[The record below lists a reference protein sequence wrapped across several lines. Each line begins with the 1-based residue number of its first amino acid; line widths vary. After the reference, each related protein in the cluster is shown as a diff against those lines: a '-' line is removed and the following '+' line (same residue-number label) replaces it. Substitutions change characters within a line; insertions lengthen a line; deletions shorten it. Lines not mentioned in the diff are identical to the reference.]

1 MNRIVALAFLSIA
14 LGFGVG
20 ATLWIGLGEPRPDP
34 RCASGWKSP
43 SIGEQGACSHHGG
56 VVYPK
61 DPTPWWIR
69 VLSIVA
75 GGATIY
81 GSMWIGSKLLP
92 APHVPSD
99 PTKALLNKAIHTVQ
113 DVRFTY
119 AKDGT
124 FRERVVMPLELIQL
138 RQGVE
143 HSTCLVAYCHLR
155 KAKRT
160 FALSKMS
167 GIVLVPPRLPQQ

>member
-1 MNRIVALAFLSIA
+1 MNRILVLAFLSIA

-20 ATLWIGLGEPRPDP
+20 AGLWIGLGEPRPDP
-34 RCASGWKSP
+34 RCASGWKPP

-69 VLSIVA
+69 VLSIAA

-81 GSMWIGSKLLP
+81 GSMWLGSKFLP
-92 APHVPSD
+92 ATPTTQAD
-99 PTKALLNKAIHTVQ
+99 ATTALLTKAINTGQ
-113 DVRFTY
+113 NVRFTY
-119 AKDGT
+119 SKDGT

-138 RQGVE
+138 RTGVQQ
-143 HSTCLVAYCHLR
+143 STCLVAYCHLR

-160 FALSKMS
+160 FALSRMWGITLMS
-167 GIVLVPPRLPQQ
+167 PGSQ